1 MRDLFGMTEIG
12 ILGADSK
19 VGEGFHVWTDQAVFE
34 VVDPDTGRALP
45 EGEEG
50 LMVITPLFVNNAT
63 PFLRWSSGDIV
74 SIRNETSLDGPFSV
88 FPVMRH
94 AHRTVGFFK
103 IRGINVN
110 HAEFED
116 FMFRLPEVTDF
127 RVELVTVDDR
137 EVLRLLIEV
146 KRGMSDDAVSR
157 DVGTAVRGTF
167 EVRPDVEV
175 LPLGS
180 LARDFEA
187 SVKAP
192 RFQDLR
198 D

>member
-1 MRDLFGMTEIG
+1 MDRSRCSRF
-12 ILGADSK
+12 
-19 VGEGFHVWTDQAVFE
+19 
-34 VVDPDTGRALP
+34 
-45 EGEEG
+45 
-50 LMVITPLFVNNAT
+50 
-63 PFLRWSSGDIV
+63 
-74 SIRNETSLDGPFSV
+74 
-88 FPVMRH
+88 MRH

-116 FMFRLPEVTDF
+116 YMFRLPSVTDF
-127 RVELVTVDDR
+127 RVELGTADDR

-146 KRGMSDDAVSR
+146 KRGMDSGSVSA
-157 DVGTAVRGTF
+157 DVAAAVRGTF

-175 LPLGS
+175 LPLGT
-180 LARDFEA
+180 LARDFES

-198 D
+198 S

>member
-1 MRDLFGMTEIG
+1 MI
-12 ILGADSK
+12 
-19 VGEGFHVWTDQAVFE
+19 
-34 VVDPDTGRALP
+34 DPDTGREVP

-50 LMVITPLFVNNAT
+50 LMVVTPLFINNAT
-63 PFLRWSSGDIV
+63 PFLRWSSGDVV
-74 SIRNETSLDGPFSV
+74 SMRHESSLEGPFSV

-94 AHRTVGFFK
+94 ARRTVGFFK

-110 HAEFED
+110 HDEFED
-116 FMFRLPEVTDF
+116 LVFRLPSVTDF
-127 RVELVTVDDR
+127 RVELVAERDL

-146 KRGMSDDAVSR
+146 GRGEDEAAVADR
-157 DVGTAVRGTF
+157 TAEAIRRTF
-167 EVRPDVEV
+167 EIRPEVRV
-175 LPLGS
+175 LPLGT

-198 D
+198 S